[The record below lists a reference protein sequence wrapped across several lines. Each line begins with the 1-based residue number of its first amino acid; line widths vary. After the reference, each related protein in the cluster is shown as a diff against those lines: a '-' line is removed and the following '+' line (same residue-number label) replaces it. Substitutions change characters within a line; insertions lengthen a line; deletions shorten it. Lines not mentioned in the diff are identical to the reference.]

1 MSESEHASPAGNGE
15 ERPLTIAEAAE
26 YLNVSERFIRRLVA
40 ERRVPYYKLGKF
52 VRFRRRDLDAYLSS
66 GRVERPEVPLLPSH
80 RVYHAR

>member
-1 MSESEHASPAGNGE
+1 MSEGEHALPEGDVE
-15 ERPLTIAEAAE
+15 DRPLTIPEASE

-66 GRVERPEVPLLPSH
+66 GRVERPEVSLLGSH
-80 RVYHAR
+80 PVWHAR